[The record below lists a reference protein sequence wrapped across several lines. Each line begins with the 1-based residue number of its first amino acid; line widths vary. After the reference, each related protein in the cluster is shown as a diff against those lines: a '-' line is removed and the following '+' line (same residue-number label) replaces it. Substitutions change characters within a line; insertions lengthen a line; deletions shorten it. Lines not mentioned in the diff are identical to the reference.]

1 MSATMARQGGR
12 VKLELS
18 NMLLAGN
25 MANMTNGGFSCAAIE
40 ETQHL
45 MKKPRPKVQEERKQ
59 RVVIPAHRNVKAAK
73 ERQPAMLLEN
83 NTNRCVTCQNGTV
96 KNPQTWWRRI
106 GMAAAVP
113 DWHRQQTPEPTPTL
127 PWMLHAP
134 PGENQGAQR
143 SQTVSLPAIYSYL
156 HAPLPNVQC
165 FNHDAYAKDSKHDK
179 DSIPDLLTEEGTSTG

>member
-1 MSATMARQGGR
+1 MDEKGIKHLTGGYGRVYVRGNSQISFLEASIFLLVFNMSATMARQGGR

-25 MANMTNGGFSCAAIE
+25 MANMTNGRFSCAAIE

-113 DWHRQQTPEPTPTL
+113 D
-127 PWMLHAP
+127 
-134 PGENQGAQR
+134 
-143 SQTVSLPAIYSYL
+143 
-156 HAPLPNVQC
+156 
-165 FNHDAYAKDSKHDK
+165 
-179 DSIPDLLTEEGTSTG
+179 